1 MRLALADVPKS
12 FARRDGRVYL
22 SPRLLRPRDLR
33 DQMTALIAFYESWLG
48 RLRADFPEDRAAE
61 LIGDYRLAR
70 SLSLCLG
77 DWYSWQGEAWPAL
90 ASEPEAAS
98 LAQRGVTSPTAL
110 RLALYDF
117 AQATA
122 GGYLPTTQR
131 ERRLDEFAASLGVAR
146 ATLDALL
153 ALDDPRQARLRRNGE
168 AGLAPPDA
176 AALAARYNQ
185 RAVEALLASASQV
198 EWRVTPEAAHGSGGG
213 LGAVVKRVCFLA
225 RGMGVNYEVA
235 FEQSSAYGSQR
246 GTNAPERLTAL
257 VAERPTA
264 YIQPT
269 TRSLDAATQPVI
281 ITLFGPQELVGAPNQ
296 YGERLARLCRALL
309 GYRRASGTAQGGL
322 SGWATV
328 YLRGNPF
335 TFTLDDRLLR
345 LLRAETL
352 EDEAEAALD
361 TDDASVAFDSQLER
375 RLYEDFTALE
385 RAGETAGWRLEREPE
400 PLLFGAT
407 ILVPDFALTRDQ
419 RRVYLEVAG
428 YWRPG
433 YRERKAR
440 KLLELDGAIPLVVAA
455 PEDARAAFGALERRY
470 PFLWYR
476 DETLSAPAL
485 VTTLLRAYDDYP
497 ARLAALDLPALL
509 GEVQR
514 RGRIP
519 PLEAQAALHSFTRDE
534 VAHTLSALAAQAG
547 VEGMPVLEW
556 MEGLGLC
563 APGWLDTLAS
573 EVRARVG
580 AAGGRL
586 ALAALAEPPTSG
598 SSGESASALAG
609 LSEATLAALVSRAGL
624 LVSRASLF
632 AAEALSP
639 ERAQADA
646 AQAAA
651 LEGAGDGG
659 LMAPGAPRISRRAQ
673 PRKGVRRTRSSASWN
688 APTMFPPELASADDD
703 TPPLAAP
710 QDEHD

>member
-1 MRLALADVPKS
+1 
-12 FARRDGRVYL
+12 
-22 SPRLLRPRDLR
+22 
-33 DQMTALIAFYESWLG
+33 
-48 RLRADFPEDRAAE
+48 
-61 LIGDYRLAR
+61 
-70 SLSLCLG
+70 
-77 DWYSWQGEAWPAL
+77 
-90 ASEPEAAS
+90 
-98 LAQRGVTSPTAL
+98 
-110 RLALYDF
+110 
-117 AQATA
+117 
-122 GGYLPTTQR
+122 
-131 ERRLDEFAASLGVAR
+131 
-146 ATLDALL
+146 
-153 ALDDPRQARLRRNGE
+153 
-168 AGLAPPDA
+168 
-176 AALAARYNQ
+176 
-185 RAVEALLASASQV
+185 
-198 EWRVTPEAAHGSGGG
+198 
-213 LGAVVKRVCFLA
+213 
-225 RGMGVNYEVA
+225 MGVNYEVA
-235 FEQSSAYGSQR
+235 FEQESAYRSQR
-246 GTNAPERLTAL
+246 GPDAQERLAAL
-257 VAERPTA
+257 VAERPAA
-264 YIQPT
+264 YIQPA
-269 TRSLDAATQPVI
+269 TRSLDAATEPVI

-309 GYRRASGTAQGGL
+309 GYRRVSGGAQGGL

-345 LLRAETL
+345 LLRAETP
-352 EDEAEAALD
+352 EAEAEAALAA
-361 TDDASVAFDSQLER
+361 DDASVAFDSQLER
-375 RLYEDFTALE
+375 RLYEDFTALG

-400 PLLFGAT
+400 PLLFGTT

-455 PEDARAAFGALERRY
+455 PEDARVVFGALERRY

-485 VTTLLRAYDDYP
+485 VATLLRAYDDYP
-497 ARLAALDLPALL
+497 ARLASLDLPALL

-534 VAHTLSALAAQAG
+534 VARTLSALATQAATEG
-547 VEGMPVLEW
+547 VPALEW

-563 APGWLDTLAS
+563 APGWLDTLAR
-573 EVRARVG
+573 EARARVET
-580 AAGGRL
+580 AGGRL
-586 ALAALAEPPTSG
+586 ALVALAEAPTSD

-609 LSEATLAALVSRAGL
+609 VSEATLAALVSRAGL

-632 AAEALSP
+632 AAEALTS

-651 LEGAGDGG
+651 LEGAGGGG

-673 PRKGVRRTRSSASWN
+673 PRKGVRRTHSSASWN

>member
-12 FARRDGRVYL
+12 FTRRDGRVYL
-22 SPRLLRPRDLR
+22 APRLLRPRDLR
-33 DQMTALIAFYESWLG
+33 DEMTALIALYEAWLG

-70 SLSLCLG
+70 SLSICLG

-90 ASEPEAAS
+90 ASEAEAAA
-98 LAQRGVTSPTAL
+98 LAQRDVTSPTTL

-117 AQATA
+117 AQAMA
-122 GGYLPTTQR
+122 SGYLPAAER
-131 ERRLDEFAASLGVAR
+131 ERRLDEFAGSLGVAR
-146 ATLDALL
+146 ATLDGLL
-153 ALDDPRQARLRRNGE
+153 ALDDPRQARLRRIAE
-168 AGLAPPDA
+168 TPPDA
-176 AALAARYNQ
+176 ATLAARYNQ

-198 EWRVTPEAAHGSGGG
+198 EWRVTPEAARGFGGG
-213 LGAVVKRVCFLA
+213 LGAVVKRICFLA
-225 RGMGVNYEVA
+225 RRMGVNYEVA
-235 FEQSSAYGSQR
+235 FEQESAYRSQR
-246 GTNAPERLTAL
+246 GADAQAARGAL
-257 VAERPTA
+257 VAERSVA
-264 YIQPT
+264 YLQPA
-269 TRSLDAATQPVI
+269 TRSLDAAAQPVI
-281 ITLFGPQELVGAPNQ
+281 IALFGPQELMGAPNQ

-309 GYRRASGTAQGGL
+309 GYRRATGAAQGGL
-322 SGWATV
+322 SGWATI

-335 TFTLDDRLLR
+335 IFTLDDRLLR
-345 LLRAETL
+345 LLRAEKL
-352 EDEAEAALD
+352 EDDEAATALAAD
-361 TDDASVAFDSQLER
+361 GATVAFDSQLER
-375 RLYEDFTALE
+375 RLYEDFAALE

-440 KLLELDGAIPLVVAA
+440 KLLELDGAIPLVVVA
-455 PEDARAAFGALERRY
+455 PEDAQAAFGALERRY

-485 VTTLLRAYDDYP
+485 IATLLRAYDDYP

-519 PLEAQAALHSFTRDE
+519 PVEAQAALHSFTRDE
-534 VAHTLSALAAQAG
+534 VARTLSALATEAAA
-547 VEGMPVLEW
+547 EGAPAPEW
-556 MEGLGLC
+556 LEGLGLC
-563 APGWLDTLAS
+563 APSWLDTLAS
-573 EVRARVG
+573 EAHARVE

-586 ALAALAEPPTSG
+586 PLAALAETPPDGSTR
-598 SSGESASALAG
+598 SSGGLVG
-609 LSEATLAALVSRAGL
+609 LSEATLAALASRAGL
-624 LVSRASLF
+624 QISRASLF
-632 AAEALSP
+632 AAEALTP

-646 AQAAA
+646 AQEAAA
-651 LEGAGDGG
+651 RALPE
-659 LMAPGAPRISRRAQ
+659 APRISRRAQ
-673 PRKGVRRTRSSASWN
+673 PRKAVRRTRSSATWN
-688 APTMFPPELASADDD
+688 APTMFPTELASAEID

>member
-12 FARRDGRVYL
+12 FTRRDGRVYL
-22 SPRLLRPRDLR
+22 APRLLRPRDLR
-33 DQMTALIAFYESWLG
+33 DEMTALIALYEAWLG

-70 SLSLCLG
+70 SLSICLG

-90 ASEPEAAS
+90 ASEAEETA
-98 LAQRGVTSPTAL
+98 LAQRDVTSPTTL

-117 AQATA
+117 AQAMA
-122 GGYLPTTQR
+122 GGYLPTAER
-131 ERRLDEFAASLGVAR
+131 ERRLDEFAASLDVAR
-146 ATLDALL
+146 ATLDGLL
-153 ALDDPRQARLRRNGE
+153 ALDDPRQARLRRIAE
-168 AGLAPPDA
+168 TPPDA
-176 AALAARYNQ
+176 ATLAARYNQ

-198 EWRVTPEAAHGSGGG
+198 EWRVTPEAARGSGGG
-213 LGAVVKRVCFLA
+213 LGAVVKRACFLA
-225 RGMGVNYEVA
+225 RRMGVNYEVA
-235 FEQSSAYGSQR
+235 FEQESAYRSPRDPDAQAAR
-246 GTNAPERLTAL
+246 GAL

-264 YIQPT
+264 YLQPA
-269 TRSLDAATQPVI
+269 TRSLDAAAQPVI
-281 ITLFGPQELVGAPNQ
+281 ITLFGPQELMGAPNQ

-309 GYRRASGTAQGGL
+309 GYRRASGAAQGGL
-322 SGWATV
+322 SGWATI

-335 TFTLDDRLLR
+335 IFTLDDRLLR

-352 EDEAEAALD
+352 EDDEAATALAAD
-361 TDDASVAFDSQLER
+361 GATVAFDSQLER
-375 RLYEDFTALE
+375 RLYEDFAALE

-485 VTTLLRAYDDYP
+485 IATLLRAYDDYP
-497 ARLAALDLPALL
+497 ARLAALDLPRLL

-514 RGRIP
+514 RERIP
-519 PLEAQAALHSFTRDE
+519 PIEAQAALHSFTRDE
-534 VAHTLSALAAQAG
+534 VARTLSALATEAAA
-547 VEGMPVLEW
+547 EGAPAPEW
-556 MEGLGLC
+556 LEGLGLC
-563 APGWLDTLAS
+563 APSWLDTLAS
-573 EVRARVG
+573 EAHARVE

-586 ALAALAEPPTSG
+586 PLAALAETPPDGSMR
-598 SSGESASALAG
+598 SSGGLVG
-609 LSEATLAALVSRAGL
+609 LSEATLAALASRAGL
-624 LVSRASLF
+624 QISRASLF
-632 AAEALSP
+632 AAEALTP

-646 AQAAA
+646 AQEAAA
-651 LEGAGDGG
+651 RALPE
-659 LMAPGAPRISRRAQ
+659 APRISRRAQ
-673 PRKGVRRTRSSASWN
+673 PRKAVRRTRSSATWN
-688 APTMFPPELASADDD
+688 APTMFPTELASAEID

>member
-33 DQMTALIAFYESWLG
+33 DEMAALIALYESWLG

-77 DWYSWQGEAWPAL
+77 DWYVWQGEAWPAL
-90 ASEPEAAS
+90 ASEAEATA

-122 GGYLPTTQR
+122 GGYLPTAER
-131 ERRLDEFAASLGVAR
+131 ERRLDEFAVSQGIAR

-153 ALDDPRQARLRRNGE
+153 ALDDPRQARLRRIAE
-168 AGLAPPDA
+168 ARPDA
-176 AALAARYNQ
+176 AELAARYNQ
-185 RAVEALLASASQV
+185 RAVEALLTSASQV

-225 RGMGVNYEVA
+225 RRMGVNYEVA
-235 FEQSSAYGSQR
+235 FEQESAYRSQR
-246 GTNAPERLTAL
+246 GPDAPEQLAVL
-257 VAERPTA
+257 VAERPAA
-264 YIQPT
+264 YIQPA
-269 TRSLDAATQPVI
+269 TRSLDAASQPVI

-309 GYRRASGTAQGGL
+309 GYRRVAGAAQGGL

-352 EDEAEAALD
+352 DDEAEAALAAD
-361 TDDASVAFDSQLER
+361 SASVAFDSQLER

-385 RAGETAGWRLEREPE
+385 RAGEMAGWRLEREPE

-485 VTTLLRAYDDYP
+485 IATLLRAYDDYP
-497 ARLAALDLPALL
+497 ARLAALDLSALL

-534 VAHTLSALAAQAG
+534 VTRTLSALATQAAA
-547 VEGMPVLEW
+547 ESMPAPEW

-563 APGWLDTLAS
+563 AQGWLDTLAS
-573 EVRARVG
+573 EARARVE

-586 ALAALAEPPTSG
+586 ALAALAGSPHD
-598 SSGESASALAG
+598 SSGGPTSALAG

-624 LVSRASLF
+624 LISRASLF
-632 AAEALSP
+632 AAEALTP
-639 ERAQADA
+639 ERAQVDA
-646 AQAAA
+646 ALAADV
-651 LEGAGDGG
+651 EGAGDG
-659 LMAPGAPRISRRAQ
+659 AAASPGAPRISRRTQ

-688 APTMFPPELASADDD
+688 APTMFPPELASTDDD